1 MKLPEPAHYDFMN
14 NRKYFTEA
22 QLIQALKDW
31 SEECAVECCDDAIQS
46 GQLAPSEIYRAALIA
61 EAIREKSKEPK

>member
-14 NRKYFTEA
+14 SRKYFTES

-31 SEECAVECCDDAIQS
+31 SEECAVAFEEFNIH
-46 GQLAPSEIYRAALIA
+46 ITTVAAA
-61 EAIREKSKEPK
+61 KAIREKAKELK